1 MVNEPEN
8 QIDNLTL
15 RRLQEST
22 ATPLKTTE
30 ERVAYLKGRSDKARE
45 VIQDLYCNHG
55 GNAHTIY
62 YFFQDSEIKYEDII
76 SWKMEAKQYL
86 EQKAIEKR
94 AKETALRLLRAG
106 MDPAATQ
113 ASIKE
118 WFCVDLSDSAFEYLV
133 GQVEIEKNF
142 SKIADAIEGRPGNG
156 NGGRR

>member
-62 YFFQDSEIKYEDII
+62 DFFQDSEIKYEDII

-86 EQKAIEKR
+86 EQKAIIY
-94 AKETALRLLRAG
+94 
-106 MDPAATQ
+106 
-113 ASIKE
+113 SWI
-118 WFCVDLSDSAFEYLV
+118 
-133 GQVEIEKNF
+133 
-142 SKIADAIEGRPGNG
+142 
-156 NGGRR
+156 

>member
-30 ERVAYLKGRSDKARE
+30 ERAAYLKGRSDKARE

-55 GNAHTIY
+55 GNAHPIY
-62 YFFQDSEIKYEDII
+62 DFFQDSEIKYEDII

-86 EQKAIEKR
+86 EQKAIERR

-142 SKIADAIEGRPGNG
+142 SKIADAIEGRPGNV
-156 NGGRR
+156 NPKNE

>member
-1 MVNEPEN
+1 MK
-8 QIDNLTL
+8 INLYD
-15 RRLQEST
+15 RVI
-22 ATPLKTTE
+22 LKDGRKASIVEILE
-30 ERVAYLKGRSDKARE
+30 EGVAYIADVDLPG
-45 VIQDLYCNHG
+45 QDWD
-55 GNAHTIY
+55 TV
-62 YFFQDSEIKYEDII
+62 EIKYEDII

-142 SKIADAIEGRPGNG
+142 SKIADAIEGRPGNV
-156 NGGRR
+156 NQKNE

>member
-62 YFFQDSEIKYEDII
+62 DFFQDSEIKYEDII

-94 AKETALRLLRAG
+94 AKETALRFLRAG

>member
-55 GNAHTIY
+55 GNAHI
-62 YFFQDSEIKYEDII
+62 
-76 SWKMEAKQYL
+76 
-86 EQKAIEKR
+86 
-94 AKETALRLLRAG
+94 
-106 MDPAATQ
+106 
-113 ASIKE
+113 
-118 WFCVDLSDSAFEYLV
+118 
-133 GQVEIEKNF
+133 F
-142 SKIADAIEGRPGNG
+142 SKTLKSNMKIL
-156 NGGRR
+156 